1 MACSCAFFFRDH
13 LNWKEISDDA
23 VQDSSGNHR

>member
-1 MACSCAFFFRDH
+1 MACSCAFFRDH